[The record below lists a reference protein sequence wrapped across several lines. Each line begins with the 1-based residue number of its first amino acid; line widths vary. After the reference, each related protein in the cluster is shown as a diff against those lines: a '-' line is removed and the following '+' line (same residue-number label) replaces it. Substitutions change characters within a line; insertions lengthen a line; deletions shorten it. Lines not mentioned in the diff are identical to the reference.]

1 MVNNLPFMKE
11 LLSVPGISGHE
22 APAREIILKE
32 WKPLADEIT
41 ISRLGSVHA
50 LKKGSGE
57 GPRPSIMLAGH
68 MDAIGMMVTKIVDGF
83 LRFTRVGGVDPRVL
97 PGQAVYVHGRE
108 TLPGIVAQPRATQ
121 LPPHLGGDKP
131 VPMEYLWVDVGLPAE
146 EVEKMVRVGDLIS
159 YAQPPV
165 ELSGETLA
173 GHTLDDRAAVLSI
186 TYCLQH
192 LQKRVHHW
200 DVWAVATVQEETGF
214 EGAFTSSFGLNPDLG
229 VAIDVTHA
237 KGPGTSEARISTLG
251 KGVVLDMGPNG
262 HPYLFK
268 TFKELADE
276 IEIPYQVNVGP
287 GHSGTDAY
295 AIQVAQCGKPTMVI
309 SIPLRYMHTPVELV
323 SLKDIKRVGRLL
335 AEFITNLDENYLQ
348 EISWDF

>member
-121 LPPHLGGDKP
+121 LPPH
-131 VPMEYLWVDVGLPAE
+131 
-146 EVEKMVRVGDLIS
+146 
-159 YAQPPV
+159 
-165 ELSGETLA
+165 
-173 GHTLDDRAAVLSI
+173 
-186 TYCLQH
+186 
-192 LQKRVHHW
+192 
-200 DVWAVATVQEETGF
+200 
-214 EGAFTSSFGLNPDLG
+214 
-229 VAIDVTHA
+229 
-237 KGPGTSEARISTLG
+237 PGR
-251 KGVVLDMGPNG
+251 
-262 HPYLFK
+262 
-268 TFKELADE
+268 
-276 IEIPYQVNVGP
+276 
-287 GHSGTDAY
+287 
-295 AIQVAQCGKPTMVI
+295 
-309 SIPLRYMHTPVELV
+309 
-323 SLKDIKRVGRLL
+323 
-335 AEFITNLDENYLQ
+335 
-348 EISWDF
+348 